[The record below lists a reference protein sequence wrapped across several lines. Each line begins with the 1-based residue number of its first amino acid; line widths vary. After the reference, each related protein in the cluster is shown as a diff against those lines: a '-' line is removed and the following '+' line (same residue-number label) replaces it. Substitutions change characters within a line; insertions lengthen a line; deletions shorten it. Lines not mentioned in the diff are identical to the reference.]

1 MSDLSDFTTGGSIHV
16 VVNNQIGFTTNP
28 ADNRH
33 GLYSTNLGR
42 TSDCP
47 IIHVNAEEPLEVEY
61 AFKTAIEY
69 RNTFKKDI
77 VIDLIGY
84 RKHGHNEIDNPDF
97 TQPLMYKEIKNR
109 ENIYSLFK
117 NKLVQEGILSEAD
130 AEARWT
136 SFMKH

>member
-1 MSDLSDFTTGGSIHV
+1 MQMSDLSDFTTGGSIHV
-16 VVNNQIGFTTNP
+16 VVNNQVGFTTNP

-42 TSDCP
+42 TADCP

-77 VIDLIGY
+77 IIDIIG
-84 RKHGHNEIDNPDF
+84 
-97 TQPLMYKEIKNR
+97 
-109 ENIYSLFK
+109 
-117 NKLVQEGILSEAD
+117 
-130 AEARWT
+130 
-136 SFMKH
+136 